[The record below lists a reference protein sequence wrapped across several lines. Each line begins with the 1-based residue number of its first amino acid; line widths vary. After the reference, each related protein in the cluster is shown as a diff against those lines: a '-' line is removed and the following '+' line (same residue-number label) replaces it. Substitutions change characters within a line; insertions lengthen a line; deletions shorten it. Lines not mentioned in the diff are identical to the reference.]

1 MLHITNFGA
10 RCFSIA
16 ILGAVFTAIVVIYRR
31 VARQGKRP
39 WIARALGG
47 YGILLVA
54 LFIFGQVADTGYGWT
69 FLPVMVFTAPW
80 SFMVSMV
87 PRGIIMDWFASGWF
101 GNFVLIVVI
110 CGGLNSLLLYVILR
124 KVFYSSESQTDQ
136 SLLGG
141 RPKP

>member
-1 MLHITNFGA
+1 MPHITNFGA

-16 ILGAVFTAIVVIYRR
+16 ILGAVITAVVVIYRR
-31 VARQGKRP
+31 VAKQGKRP
-39 WIARALGG
+39 WIARVLGG

-54 LFIFGQVADTGYGWT
+54 LFIFGQVADAGFGWA
-69 FLPVMVFTAPW
+69 FLPVMFFTAPW

-101 GNFVLIVVI
+101 GDFVLYVVI
-110 CGGLNSLLLYVILR
+110 CGGINSFLLYAILR
-124 KVFYSSESQTDQ
+124 RVFYTAEPKTDQ

-141 RPKP
+141 